1 MVRKKIVID
10 NHTGLHLRPAGTFCK
25 AAIQFESKITVQKI
39 TKNEN
44 VTANAKSVLSVLG
57 ACIKDRDEIEIIC
70 EGEDEEE
77 ALQEMIRVVENE
89 LI

>member
-10 NHTGLHLRPAGTFCK
+10 NPTGLHLRPAGTFCK

-57 ACIKDRDEIEIIC
+57 ACIKYRDEI
-70 EGEDEEE
+70 GEDEEE